1 MKKLKTYNIGKNTT
15 FDLNQIK
22 EDLGYGNYTIKTQ
35 AVSVNGKKSPESVGI
50 KYKIIDPNPLNLPP
64 FTIRC
69 KFKPNYTPTMGTSQT
84 SVDHDNNVW
93 DIKFESAREL
103 FYANEDLLEV
113 IGANT
118 SSVTDM
124 YAMFVY
130 CTSLTSVALFD
141 TSSVEN
147 MNGMFVYC
155 PSLTSVPLF
164 DTSSVNSMNQMFSD
178 CSSLTSIPLFDTSS
192 VESMF
197 QMISSCTSLKSVP
210 LFDTSSVKNMDGM
223 FINCTSLTSVPLFDT
238 SAVTNMDS
246 MFSGC
251 TSLTSVPQFDTSSVT
266 SMSNMFNGCTS
277 LTIVPLFDTSKVVSV
292 YRMFENCVK
301 VESGAYAFY
310 KQASRQKNPPSEYY
324 NAFWACGSE
333 TESGRNE
340 LEKIPSDWG
349 GEATPI
355 EPRNIWIDF
364 KFLEP
369 EFNPQDAQLAVGTE
383 ESNGRNRAFKADWQL
398 IDEDEHIW
406 RWGVTEGTDLSL
418 AFRYGGGEQSF
429 PLIVAE
435 NYRDI
440 PEEMWRQEGY
450 SSLEAI
456 VADCEN
462 WWTDE
467 IKSGHIQFTGSAE
480 VVGWDLINATSLD
493 NLFGDNPYW
502 RCAIVGTL
510 PDLYSEAYHAVYMFG
525 RLYDITSVG
534 KITLPNLNGDIQK
547 ILFAMT
553 SLQNI
558 PEIELDRNPQ
568 NLDRLFWQDCNVS
581 KSSIE
586 AAYNYLNTNFGSL
599 RHTATFTQCGL
610 YKDPTALDNIPAS
623 WGGNA

>member
-1 MKKLKTYNIGKNTT
+1 MFATLNICHNLTKT
-15 FDLNQIK
+15 
-22 EDLGYGNYTIKTQ
+22 
-35 AVSVNGKKSPESVGI
+35 S
-50 KYKIIDPNPLNLPP
+50 
-64 FTIRC
+64 
-69 KFKPNYTPTMGTSQT
+69 
-84 SVDHDNNVW
+84 
-93 DIKFESAREL
+93 
-103 FYANEDLLEV
+103 
-113 IGANT
+113 
-118 SSVTDM
+118 
-124 YAMFVY
+124 
-130 CTSLTSVALFD
+130 LFD
-141 TSSVEN
+141 TSSVVDMSYMYNEGN
-147 MNGMFVYC
+147 SLIEC
-155 PSLTSVPLF
+155 PIY
-164 DTSSVNSMNQMFSD
+164 DTSKVTTIQ
-178 CSSLTSIPLFDTSS
+178 
-192 VESMF
+192 SMF
-197 QMISSCTSLKSVP
+197 CSCFSLK
-210 LFDTSSVKNMDGM
+210 T
-223 FINCTSLTSVPLFDT
+223 
-238 SAVTNMDS
+238 
-246 MFSGC
+246 
-251 TSLTSVPQFDTSSVT
+251 
-266 SMSNMFNGCTS
+266 
-277 LTIVPLFDTSKVVSV
+277 VPLFDTSKVENV
-292 YRMFENCVK
+292 YRMFDDCVK

-310 KQASRQKNPPSEYY
+310 KQASSQKNPPSEYY

-333 TESGRNE
+333 TESGRKE

-355 EPRNIWIDF
+355 YPRNIWIDF
-364 KFLEP
+364 KFLVP
-369 EFNPQDAQLAVGTE
+369 DFNPQEYQLALGTE

-398 IDEDEHIW
+398 IDKDENIW

-418 AFRYGGGEQSF
+418 AFRYGTGEQSF

-440 PEEMWRQEGY
+440 SEEMWCQEGY

-456 VADCEN
+456 VANCEN

-480 VVGWDLINATSLD
+480 VVGWDLTNATSLD

-568 NLDRLFWQDCNVS
+568 NLDRLFWQDCNIS

-599 RHTATFTQCGL
+599 GHTNTFKQCGL

>member
-1 MKKLKTYNIGKNTT
+1 MLE
-15 FDLNQIK
+15 FQD
-22 EDLGYGNYTIKTQ
+22 
-35 AVSVNGKKSPESVGI
+35 
-50 KYKIIDPNPLNLPP
+50 NL
-64 FTIRC
+64 I
-69 KFKPNYTPTMGTSQT
+69 
-84 SVDHDNNVW
+84 
-93 DIKFESAREL
+93 
-103 FYANEDLLEV
+103 EV
-113 IGANT
+113 LGANT
-118 SSVTDM
+118 TGVEI
-124 YAMFVY
+124 MFATLNI
-130 CTSLTSVALFD
+130 CHNLTKTALFD
-141 TSSVEN
+141 TSSVVDMSYMYNEGN
-147 MNGMFVYC
+147 SLIEC
-155 PSLTSVPLF
+155 PIY
-164 DTSSVNSMNQMFSD
+164 DTSKVTTMQ
-178 CSSLTSIPLFDTSS
+178 
-192 VESMF
+192 SMF
-197 QMISSCTSLKSVP
+197 CSCFKLK
-210 LFDTSSVKNMDGM
+210 T
-223 FINCTSLTSVPLFDT
+223 
-238 SAVTNMDS
+238 
-246 MFSGC
+246 
-251 TSLTSVPQFDTSSVT
+251 
-266 SMSNMFNGCTS
+266 
-277 LTIVPLFDTSKVVSV
+277 VPLFDTSKVENV
-292 YRMFENCVK
+292 YRMFDDCIK
-301 VESGAYAFY
+301 VESGAYSFY
-310 KQASRQKNPPSEYY
+310 KQSSRQKNPPSEYY

-333 TESGRNE
+333 TESGRKE

-355 EPRNIWIDF
+355 YPRNIWINF

-369 EFNPQDAQLAVGTE
+369 EFNPQEYQLALGTE

-398 IDEDEHIW
+398 IDKDENIW

-429 PLIVAE
+429 PLIVDK

-450 SSLEAI
+450 SSLDAI
-456 VADCEN
+456 LADCDE
-462 WWTDE
+462 WWSDE
-467 IKSGHIQFTGSAE
+467 IAKHNINFTGSAE
-480 VVGWDLINATSLD
+480 VVAWDLTNATSLD

-599 RHTATFTQCGL
+599 GHNNTFNQCGI